1 MNMDIRYAN
10 SPEEVKGFNTEDLRK
25 TFLIK
30 QIFVADEVKLTYSH
44 IDRIIV
50 GGLMPKV
57 KTLSLTAG
65 KEMGVE
71 SFFERREAGI
81 INIGG
86 KGKITLDG
94 KEFSLDGRDG
104 LYVGKGVKEISFAAE
119 DAANPPRF
127 YFNSAPAHHEFP
139 SKLIT
144 INDAKKVHLG
154 DAKNLNKRTINQFL
168 HPDVVGTC
176 QLVMGMT
183 TFEEGSV
190 WNTMPCH
197 THERRMEAYFY
208 FDMEDST
215 RIFHFMGHPQETR
228 HLVIANEQAVLSPS
242 WSIHSGVGTGAYTF
256 IWGMCGE
263 NITFSDM
270 DHIDMKD
277 LR

>member
-10 SPEEVKGFNTEDLRK
+10 HPDEVKGFSTEELREA
-25 TFLIK
+25 FLVE
-30 QIFVADEVKLTYSH
+30 QLFAADEVKLTYSH

-50 GGLMPKV
+50 GGLMPKT

-86 KGKITLDG
+86 AGKINLDG
-94 KEFSLDGRDG
+94 KEFALGSRDG
-104 LYVGKGVKEISFAAE
+104 LYVGKGVKEISFCAG
-119 DAANPPRF
+119 DASNPPKF
-127 YFNSAPAHHEFP
+127 YFNSAPAHHAFP

-144 INDAKKVHLG
+144 IQDAKKVHLG

-168 HPDVVGTC
+168 HPDVVDTC

-197 THERRMEAYFY
+197 LHERRMEAYFY
-208 FDMEDST
+208 FGMEDST

-228 HLVIANEQAVLSPS
+228 HLIISNEQAVLSPS
-242 WSIHSGVGTGAYTF
+242 WSIHSGVGTGSYTF

-263 NITFSDM
+263 NITFTDM